1 MIWLAVGIALVIGG
15 LFGLAL
21 TMLLILL
28 GADDHDVN
36 LEDN

>member
-1 MIWLAVGIALVIGG
+1 MIWLVIGIALIVGG

-21 TMLLILL
+21 TLLLILL
-28 GADDHDVN
+28 SSDDHDVN